1 MTDADISKMEL
12 LGDILNQQDD
22 MASVSVMLAESF
34 DDSVDDGKRD
44 SMTSTMTV
52 FTP

>member
-1 MTDADISKMEL
+1 MEL

-34 DDSVDDGKRD
+34 DDDETDNNNNQRD
-44 SMTSTMTV
+44 SMTSAMTV

>member
-1 MTDADISKMEL
+1 
-12 LGDILNQQDD
+12 

-34 DDSVDDGKRD
+34 DDDETGQRD
-44 SMTSTMTV
+44 SMTSSMTV

>member
-1 MTDADISKMEL
+1 MEL

-34 DDSVDDGKRD
+34 DDDETDNNQHNQRD
-44 SMTSTMTV
+44 SMTSAMTA

>member
-1 MTDADISKMEL
+1 
-12 LGDILNQQDD
+12 

-34 DDSVDDGKRD
+34 DDDETEQQRD
-44 SMTSTMTV
+44 SMTSAMTV